1 MFERVILRATN
12 GELKGREFVL
22 ENGRDYIL
30 GRATDCSCVL
40 DDPFRLVSRHH
51 CRIEVHAPFVRIQD
65 LGSCNGTQVNG
76 ANIGRCQKRRLFEEW
91 LQEGYTEYPL
101 GDGDALQI
109 AGYDFQVEFDP
120 PPSCDPTELHDRAE
134 IRSGD
139 CVPC

>member
-1 MFERVILRATN
+1 MFSRVILRATN

-40 DDPFRLVSRHH
+40 DDPFRLVSRRH

-76 ANIGRCQKRRLFEEW
+76 ANIGRRHKRRLFAEW
-91 LQEGYTEYPL
+91 LQESYTEYPL

-120 PPSCDPTELHDRAE
+120 PPSCEATEFLEEAE
-134 IRSGD
+134 IRSGA
-139 CVPC
+139 CV